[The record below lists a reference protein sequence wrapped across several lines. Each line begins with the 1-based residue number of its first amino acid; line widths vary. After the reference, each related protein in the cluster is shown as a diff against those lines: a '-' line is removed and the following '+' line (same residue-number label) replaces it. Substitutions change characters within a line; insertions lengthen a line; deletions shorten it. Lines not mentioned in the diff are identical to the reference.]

1 MRREDIVAAYGQ
13 ADRSWVTR
21 YAFAVVLATAGMLV
35 TLALTPDD
43 AELYAVLVGVAAVTA
58 WFGGLGPAARHPCV
72 GLGVPAPRAPVRLGR
87 PSRPRGDAL
96 ARDAGDRARG
106 RRSPARRLRR
116 GREQASTAASTAEA
130 SFRDMVGLQELATT
144 LLDAVTPSDVAQAL
158 VERVP
163 SLVGARGASF
173 GLVEGARSSSSSTRG
188 CRARLTNLVFDFPWT
203 RERRSRR
210 RRAAGRRSRSKVA
223 RRSSGTS
230 RTAQRSRSTRS
241 ERSQFPSRLRGK
253 WWVRSAS
260 SSATPRPPTRRPPRS
275 RRWPRASGDRRWS
288 AHASTSG
295 SRRRDAGSTGYSRS
309 PLASIPTASRAPLR
323 PSAAKRVATFGADV
337 AVLWRLQG
345 RIGSS

>member
-58 WFGGLGPAARHPCV
+58 WFGGLGPAALTLALGWAFQLLELLFV
-72 GLGVPAPRAPVRLGR
+72 SDDLQGLEVTRWLATLGI
-87 PSRPRGDAL
+87 GL
-96 ARDAGDRARG
+96 AVVLASEA
-106 RRSPARRLRR
+106 LRR

-173 GLVEGARSSSSSTRG
+173 GLVEGSELVIVDPRVPGSDAPTWFSTSPG
-188 CRARLTNLVFDFPWT
+188 RASADHAGG
-203 RERRSRR
+203 ERRDDDR
-210 RRAAGRRSRSKVA
+210 GRKIA
-223 RRSSGTS
+223 RRSSATS
-230 RTAQRSRSTRS
+230 RTARRSRSTRS

-253 WWVRSAS
+253 W
-260 SSATPRPPTRRPPRS
+260 
-275 RRWPRASGDRRWS
+275 
-288 AHASTSG
+288 
-295 SRRRDAGSTGYSRS
+295 
-309 PLASIPTASRAPLR
+309 
-323 PSAAKRVATFGADV
+323 
-337 AVLWRLQG
+337 
-345 RIGSS
+345 